1 MVTVAVID
9 PKARKH
15 ARSIERDA
23 ALLLKLLGR
32 EESAVEISLVG
43 NAELPKNVLA
53 FPALADFPRPDL
65 TLPDLGEIYLNPAYI
80 EAHGED
86 LRFMLVHGM
95 LHLLGYDHIK
105 KSDRISM
112 EKKERELLKKLL

>member
-15 ARSIERDA
+15 ARSVTADA
-23 ALLLKLLGR
+23 RQLLKLLDR
-32 EESAVEISLVG
+32 ENYSVEISLVG
-43 NAELPKNVLA
+43 NDQLPKNVLA
-53 FPALADFPRPDL
+53 FPARADFPRPDL
-65 TLPDLGEIYLNPAYI
+65 SQPDLGEIYLNPAYI
-80 EAHGED
+80 AAHDED

-95 LHLLGYDHIK
+95 LHLVGYDHIK